1 MNDRSMDG
9 GTTRHMARHALIQAV
24 LILLLFLPG
33 GLVWNRVDPW
43 VLGWPFSTFVTAVLL
58 PLLIFA
64 NVVAYVRGC
73 WRADAALMAQLQA
86 GRNVVEAEQAA
97 APVEGETPTAR
108 M

>member
-9 GTTRHMARHALIQAV
+9 GTTRHMARHALVQAV

-86 GRNVVEAEQAA
+86 GRNVVEAEAEGAA
-97 APVEGETPTAR
+97 RVRAEPHPT
-108 M
+108 